1 MPFPLRLSFPNR
13 RWFSLNRTDFERL
26 TAENRVPSVLL
37 FEGEEEY
44 LKQSALAALRK
55 KLLPEGLEDLNETVL
70 EAPETDAVIAAAE
83 TMPFLADRRIVL
95 LRDYPALT
103 GRSEADDRL
112 IRYLSAVP
120 ATTVLLFY
128 CVQKPDGRKKLYQAV
143 KKLEGV
149 VSFDPLKGA
158 ELTAFVTEAF
168 RKLGKECDQRTA
180 EYLTFTSG
188 SDANLL
194 LSEIAKIAAFHPDD
208 PSVDPSDVKALATP
222 TAEATVF
229 QMTEAV
235 VAGRETRAFQI
246 MRDMLRNGE
255 DRLYILAMLL
265 RQFRILQHVKIMQ
278 YEKKSQEFIR
288 SALGVPSFAAQQYA
302 RQAGSWTGRQVKE
315 AVALCLD
322 TELSVKSGKLPAEGS
337 LESVMLKLFEMR
349 K

>member
-120 ATTVLLFY
+120 ATTVS
-128 CVQKPDGRKKLYQAV
+128 P
-143 KKLEGV
+143 
-149 VSFDPLKGA
+149 
-158 ELTAFVTEAF
+158 
-168 RKLGKECDQRTA
+168 
-180 EYLTFTSG
+180 SG
-188 SDANLL
+188 SCCR
-194 LSEIAKIAAFHPDD
+194 S
-208 PSVDPSDVKALATP
+208 
-222 TAEATVF
+222 TAS
-229 QMTEAV
+229 
-235 VAGRETRAFQI
+235 I
-246 MRDMLRNGE
+246 
-255 DRLYILAMLL
+255 
-265 RQFRILQHVKIMQ
+265 
-278 YEKKSQEFIR
+278 
-288 SALGVPSFAAQQYA
+288 ALG
-302 RQAGSWTGRQVKE
+302 
-315 AVALCLD
+315 
-322 TELSVKSGKLPAEGS
+322 
-337 LESVMLKLFEMR
+337 
-349 K
+349 